1 LARFFFIFLIDFFLN
16 FILQYWIDWE
26 LGFMIYLDLL
36 SMRLFM
42 SRVLNHG
49 FDGLTLVDSSY
60 FLYYFL
66 IIFFQF
72 LLLPL
77 GWLLIK
83 LHIFFL
89 FFFLL
94 IYPNF
99 MTRVMTRVIFLVFF
113 NWFFFQFHFS
123 ILDLLEFELY
133 NLF

>member
-42 SRVLNHG
+42 SRGLNHG

-77 GWLLIK
+77 GWLGIK
-83 LHIFFL
+83 LHNLFL